1 MTCVACLGGANV
13 SLREKSQQHPPTV
26 VKQRI
31 AIVGVCAAGKS
42 MLTEALRRR
51 GFDAHCCAQEHSYV
65 PDMWQRF
72 LHPEVLIYLDAS
84 WEAVRARREVDY
96 GPDYLDEQRLRL
108 AHARAH
114 CTLYLDTSRL
124 TEAEVIAHVL
134 GYLSARGIAPQ
145 A

>member
-1 MTCVACLGGANV
+1 MSVCEEH
-13 SLREKSQQHPPTV
+13 RRHPPTV

-96 GPDYLDEQRLRL
+96 GADYLDEQRLRL
-108 AHARAH
+108 AHAREH
-114 CTLYLDTSRL
+114 CTLYLDTSHL
-124 TEAEVIAHVL
+124 TEAEVIERVLAH
-134 GYLSARGIAPQ
+134 LSARGIAPRV
-145 A
+145 

>member
-1 MTCVACLGGANV
+1 M
-13 SLREKSQQHPPTV
+13 SLREDRRRPPAII
-26 VKQRI
+26 KQRI

-42 MLTEALRRR
+42 VLTEALRQR

-84 WEAVRARREVDY
+84 WEAVRARRKVDY

-108 AHARAH
+108 AHARVH
-114 CTLYLDTSRL
+114 CALYLDTSRL
-124 TEAEVIAHVL
+124 TETEMIAHVL
-134 GYLSARGIAPQ
+134 AYLSAIGIAPRT
-145 A
+145 

>member
-1 MTCVACLGGANV
+1 MTTPEEPYRHL
-13 SLREKSQQHPPTV
+13 PTV
-26 VKQRI
+26 IKQRI
-31 AIVGVCAAGKS
+31 AIVGVCASGKT

-51 GFDAHCCAQEHSYV
+51 GFDANCCAQEHSYV

-108 AHARAH
+108 AHAREH

-124 TEAEVIAHVL
+124 TEEEVVARVLAH
-134 GYLSARGIAPQ
+134 LSARGIAPRV
-145 A
+145 